1 MCALISEIYREKQII
16 IHNNQNYHTMAKMNF
31 GGVIEEVMTREEFP
45 LEKARE
51 VLKDEKIAVIGY
63 GVQGPGQA
71 CNLRDNGFDVIVGQ
85 RQGKTFEKAIAD
97 GWVPGETLFSIE
109 EAAEKASIVMCLL
122 SDAAVMSVWPTLQQ
136 YLTPGKALYFSHGFA
151 ITWSDRTGCVPS
163 KDIDVIMVAPKG
175 SGTSLRTMFLEGRG
189 LNSSYAVYNDAT
201 GRAWERTIALG
212 IGIGSGYLFE
222 TTFQREATSDLTGE
236 RGSLMGAIQG
246 LLLAQYEV
254 LRENGHTP
262 SEAFNETVEELTQ
275 SLMPLFAA
283 KGMDWMYANCS
294 TTAQRGALDWMGP
307 FHDACKPVVEKLY
320 ASVKSGNEA
329 QISIDANSKPDYRV
343 GLEKELAALRE
354 SEMWRTA
361 EVVRQLRPENN

>member
-1 MCALISEIYREKQII
+1 
-16 IHNNQNYHTMAKMNF
+16 MAKINF
-31 GGVIEEVMTREEFP
+31 GGVIEEVATREEFS
-45 LEKARE
+45 LDKARE
-51 VLKDEKIAVIGY
+51 VLKNETIAVLGY

-71 CNLRDNGFDVIVGQ
+71 CNLRDNGFNVIVGQ
-85 RQGKTFEKAIAD
+85 REGKTYQKAIED
-97 GWVPGETLFSIE
+97 GWVPGKTLFSLE
-109 EAAEKASIVMCLL
+109 EAAEKGTIVCMLL
-122 SDAAVMSVWPTLQQ
+122 SDAAQIEVWPRIKQ
-136 YLTPGKALYFSHGFA
+136 YLTPGKTLYFSHGFA
-151 ITWSDRTGCVPS
+151 ICWNDRTGVVPPA
-163 KDIDVIMVAPKG
+163 DIDVIMVAPKG

-189 LNSSYAVYNDAT
+189 LNSSYAVYQDAS
-201 GRAWERTIALG
+201 GNAKEKVLAFG

-294 TTAQRGALDWMGP
+294 TTAQRGALDWYP
-307 FHDACKPVVEKLY
+307 RFHDAIKPVMQKLY
-320 ASVKSGNEA
+320 QSVKEGTEA
-329 QISIDANSKPDYRV
+329 QISIDSNSKPDYRA
-343 GLEKELAALRE
+343 GLEQELKALRE
-354 SEMWRTA
+354 SEMWRTGA
-361 EVVRQLRPENN
+361 VVRQLRPEND